1 MGKKYPVEGAL
12 TFKTAVI
19 TDLGNRRISTK
30 QGSLSVPYAKLIDVF
45 PEADV
50 QFGRKQPGKLIF
62 PYRNVFCQLV
72 QAQWFPVMT

>member
-1 MGKKYPVEGAL
+1 MGKKYPVKSAL

-19 TDLGNRRISTK
+19 TDLGNRRIGTK
-30 QGSLSVPYAKLIDVF
+30 QGPLSVPDAKLIDVF

-62 PYRNVFCQLV
+62 PRWNFFCQLV
-72 QAQWFPVMT
+72 QAQWFPVMA